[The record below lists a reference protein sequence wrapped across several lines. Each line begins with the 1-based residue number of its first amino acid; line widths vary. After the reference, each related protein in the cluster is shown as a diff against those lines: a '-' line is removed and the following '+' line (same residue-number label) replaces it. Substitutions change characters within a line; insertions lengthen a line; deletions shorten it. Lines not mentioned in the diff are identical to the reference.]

1 MNKMNSERS
10 NMDMIS
16 TIYEFDTKAAKASYD
31 EIFESERL
39 NGIKGFV
46 QSIRSDPFGL
56 LMTSNFQIKI
66 WSIIQETAPILFFD
80 ATGSIL
86 KDIPGESKILLFSL
100 VAHDPKNKLILP
112 IGEFFTN
119 SLTSRTVSNYLSE
132 FKDLIASNVHFK
144 VANKFPKIFVL
155 DFTWANINAV
165 LEAFN
170 KVTIYQYLQWAQ
182 EIICN
187 GNFKIY
193 NLINVKIFLCS
204 THFLKI
210 VIQKAKKNE

>member
-1 MNKMNSERS
+1 MKSERS

-100 VAHDPKNKLILP
+100 VAHDPKNKIILP

-132 FKDLIASNVHFK
+132 FKD
-144 VANKFPKIFVL
+144 
-155 DFTWANINAV
+155 FTQQ
-165 LEAFN
+165 L
-170 KVTIYQYLQWAQ
+170 Y
-182 EIICN
+182 
-187 GNFKIY
+187 
-193 NLINVKIFLCS
+193 S
-204 THFLKI
+204 
-210 VIQKAKKNE
+210 